1 MDLFV
6 VCAFE
11 FKHEKNQDF
20 RNAYAALANLGLKR
34 DLVSETGQ
42 RFLLPTGIAAGALK
56 SSRKS
61 KLREDLCVQAKEA
74 FAALG
79 VEAEIFITVCGKW
92 AWGYLY
98 NGG

>member
-1 MDLFV
+1 MDTFV

-20 RNAYAALANLGLKR
+20 QNAYEALAKLGLKR

-42 RFLLPTGIAAGALK
+42 RILLPTGIAAGELK
-56 SSRKS
+56 CSDEN
-61 KLREDLCVQAKEA
+61 KLREDLCVQAKKA
-74 FAALG
+74 FAAFG

-92 AWGYLY
+92 AWGYL
-98 NGG
+98 